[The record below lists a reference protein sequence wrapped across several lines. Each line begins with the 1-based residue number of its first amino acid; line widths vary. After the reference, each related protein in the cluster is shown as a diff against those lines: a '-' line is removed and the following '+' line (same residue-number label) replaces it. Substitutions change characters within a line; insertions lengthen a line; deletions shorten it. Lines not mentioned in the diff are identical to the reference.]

1 MARIAGVDL
10 PKNKRIEVGLTYLF
24 GLGRSLSCKILADL
38 EIDKDIKVGELSA
51 DDVTKLRNYLNEK
64 VRIEGD
70 LRSEVAMNIKRLIDI
85 NSYRG
90 TRHRKKLPS
99 RGQRTKTNN
108 RTRRGG
114 KRQTMAGRKK

>member
-1 MARIAGVDL
+1 
-10 PKNKRIEVGLTYLF
+10 LTYLF